1 MEQIVIASGGT
12 VTNKSDR
19 NALLSDWLAAVESPS
34 VEVARLDGATKYWQL
49 SDPIAA
55 PENTDFTFAA
65 YISGTRTSDIEGVFS
80 DSGGSSWIRA
90 LNSGQSQD
98 LQMFVGG
105 SFKGAS
111 YPTGYDLR
119 DGNFNLFKLSR
130 VGGQLSFS
138 INDSEMKTLGTSNAE
153 FSIDNLFRFSN
164 QYFAGVIYGFEV
176 EIGGVLTNSIPLT
189 NKSQGA
195 TQIAT
200 VGNVNATMVNFSTD
214 VWEEI

>member
-1 MEQIVIASGGT
+1 MPILHAPILEQAGFVGS
-12 VTNKSDR
+12 
-19 NALLSDWLAAVESPS
+19 ALPIIEY
-34 VEVARLDGATKYWQL
+34 VAQADGATQFWQL

-55 PENTDFTFAA
+55 PANTDFTFTA

-90 LNSGQSQD
+90 LDSDQSQD
-98 LQMFVGG
+98 LQMLIGG

-111 YPTGYDLR
+111 YPVGYDLR

-138 INDSEMKTLGTSNAE
+138 INDSGMKSLGTSNAE
-153 FSIDNLFRFSN
+153 FVIDNLFRFSN

-176 EIGGVLTNSIPLT
+176 EIGGVITNSIPLT
-189 NKSQGA
+189 NKAQGA
-195 TQIAT
+195 TQLAT
-200 VGNVNATMVNFSTD
+200 VGSVNAFMPNYTEL
-214 VWEEI
+214 VWKDKSKL